1 MKVIHRATAEE
12 IAQRRKQEYLTAWP
26 VEKQLEAITEAQAG
40 RPEKQQQML
49 QDFANIREALP
60 YHKE

>member
-26 VEKQLEAITEAQAG
+26 VEKQLEAYSEALAG
-40 RPEKQQQML
+40 RPEKQQKL
-49 QDFANIREALP
+49 LEDFANIREAFP